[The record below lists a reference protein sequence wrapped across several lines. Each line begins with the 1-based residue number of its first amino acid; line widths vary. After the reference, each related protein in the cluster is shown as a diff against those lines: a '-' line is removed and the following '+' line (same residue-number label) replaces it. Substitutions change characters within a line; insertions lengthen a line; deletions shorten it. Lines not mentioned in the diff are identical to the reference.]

1 MNQEDAR
8 IAYQAGDL
16 FHQHGITATGVEA
29 LSKAAGISKRTLYE
43 RFGSKDGLIAA
54 AFEVRDVPQFEIYTG
69 PVERAGGTSREQL
82 KQLFVELESTIR
94 APEFRGCPFT
104 SASSELA
111 DPGHPAH
118 PVIRRHKERLR
129 RWMLS
134 RARAAEA
141 ADPGQLASQLMIVF
155 DGALVQSLL
164 HRSAGPARDAREI
177 AETLIDAA
185 TAKGDRTASAF
196 RRQPCAS
203 HERAVRNP
211 G

>member
-1 MNQEDAR
+1 
-8 IAYQAGDL
+8 
-16 FHQHGITATGVEA
+16 
-29 LSKAAGISKRTLYE
+29 
-43 RFGSKDGLIAA
+43 
-54 AFEVRDVPQFEIYTG
+54 
-69 PVERAGGTSREQL
+69 
-82 KQLFVELESTIR
+82 
-94 APEFRGCPFT
+94 
-104 SASSELA
+104 
-111 DPGHPAH
+111 
-118 PVIRRHKERLR
+118 
-129 RWMLS
+129 MLS